1 VEVALLQGDAS
12 LSAAVCADGSGILLS
27 SPFQPPRTQPMRG
40 RPDAE
45 LWVAALGVGGRDPLM
60 YEALRLGAALLL
72 GDEIFREQQQPEV
85 RW

>member
-1 VEVALLQGDAS
+1 
-12 LSAAVCADGSGILLS
+12 
-27 SPFQPPRTQPMRG
+27 MRG